1 MGEHGLLEAVGHN
14 LTAPMPLFFA
24 LGIIATL
31 IRSDLKV
38 PEALYIGLTLYLLA
52 AIGLKG
58 GAEIREV
65 GLASIWMPLVAT
77 MLLGMLIPVMGYLIL
92 RKLGKFSIPD
102 AAAIAGHYGS
112 VSAVTFAVATQFLAS
127 LQVKPEGY
135 MSAFLA
141 VLEPTGVVVG
151 ILLARMALQMEKPE
165 GDGEA
170 PEANRFAWV
179 RPVFHEAIT
188 GKGSMILLG
197 ALVIGYISG
206 PEGIAVTKPF
216 FGDLF
221 KGVLCLFMLEM
232 GLVAGY
238 RLAEVRAVGRF
249 LIVFGI
255 LMPIIDGTLGVLTGG
270 FVGLSIG
277 GATMLGVLAASA
289 SYIAAPAAMRISLP
303 EANPSLYLTASLG
316 ITFPFNIAMG
326 IPLYFW
332 FAKTVFEA

>member
-1 MGEHGLLEAVGHN
+1 MDQSLLAAIGHN

-52 AIGLKG
+52 AIGLHG

-65 GLASIWMPLVAT
+65 GISTIWLP
-77 MLLGMLIPVMGYLIL
+77 LLGCLMLGIVIPIGGYLIL
-92 RKLGKFSIPD
+92 RNMGKFAVHD

-127 LQVKPEGY
+127 LHVKPEGY

-141 VLEPTGVVVG
+141 VLEPIGVVMG
-151 ILLARMALQMEKPE
+151 ILLSRLASQIESHH
-165 GDGEA
+165 GE
-170 PEANRFAWV
+170 PRRYTWLK
-179 RPVFHEAIT
+179 PVFHEAIT

-206 PEGIAVTKPF
+206 PEGIVVTKPF

-232 GLVAGY
+232 GLVAGQ
-238 RLAEVRAVGRF
+238 RLAEVKTVGAF
-249 LIVFGI
+249 LVGFGI
-255 LMPIIDGTLGVLTGG
+255 VMPIIDGILGVLTGG
-270 FVGLSIG
+270 FVGLTVG
-277 GATMLGVLAASA
+277 GTTMLGVMAASA
-289 SYIAAPAAMRISLP
+289 SYIAAPAAMRISVP

-332 FAKTVFEA
+332 LADILFGS